1 MNWKLLTLTALLPV
15 LTCACLRA
23 QTGNAGRGS
32 VFFPRSLTD
41 RVRENIRRDPWAASV
56 QRQIVAAA
64 QPWRRMSDERLWSLM
79 FGSTITR
86 SWMVWSNGHCPA
98 CKASVPM
105 YAWEMDALKYPWKTR
120 CPHCRALFPTND
132 FARFYRSGL
141 DADGVFDPR
150 RADRSL
156 LYNAAH
162 PDPKDPLHRFGVDDG
177 EGYVEGEKRWRF
189 IGAYLIYGQWK
200 QAILEGVKRLAA
212 AYTVT
217 RDPVYAHKAGVLLH
231 RIADLY
237 PTMDFGKQGLV
248 YEEKGR
254 SGYVSTWHDACEETR
269 ELALAYDQV
278 REAVGQ
284 DAKLADFLARK
295 AKRRGGSA
303 PKWSGAQ
310 VLQHIE
316 AGILRDALAN
326 REKIYS
332 NYPRT
337 EIAILTI
344 LTVLDWRANREAVMT
359 QLDAVIGKATAVD
372 GVTGEKGLAGYS
384 AYTIQGLAIL
394 LGQYSRIEPDFLPA
408 LFRRNP
414 SLRQTWR
421 FFIDTWCQQQYY
433 PQTGDAGSFGARFP
447 RYAGVILPAPDD
459 LSLASALLPSMH
471 AFLWQLYEITGDAAY
486 VQALYHANGSRVQGL
501 PYDLFAEN
509 PQALQRRVESVIA
522 QHGAEIRPGSVNKTA
537 WHLAILRGGEGA
549 NARALWLDYDSGGY
563 HAHADGM
570 NIGLFAKGL
579 DLLPDFGYPPVQ
591 FGGWGSPRARWYT
604 LTAAHNT
611 VVVDGANHR
620 SLAGSTAER
629 AGYEGL
635 PAGKTTLWAD
645 GKQFRAV
652 RASGP
657 EMVNGRQFER
667 TLAMI
672 DLSESDFY
680 VLDLFRV
687 VGGRDHARFLH
698 SHFGTVSTFGL
709 NPAPAPDYGYGAWM
723 RRFQTDP
730 SPAPG
735 WSVVWKIEDRHR
747 YLPPGSERHLRFT
760 DLTEGAQAS
769 LAEAWIAPSG
779 FTDTSEIW
787 IPRVMTR
794 RRVETGTLA
803 SAFVGV
809 LEPYEKTPLV
819 AQIRRLPL
827 TSPGGALYPDACAA
841 VELQL
846 QDGRWDLL
854 IAADAE
860 NPLALSPSLAAD
872 RLLIQKEWNVTLEG
886 ELCWVRRS
894 ASGAVER
901 VALCR
906 GRSVRIGATEIRLKR
921 TAEFIEIRF
930 DSGRAEI
937 ATGEADAVEQIIPG
951 GD

>member
-1 MNWKLLTLTALLPV
+1 MTWKLILWMALLPM
-15 LTCACLRA
+15 LICACLHA
-23 QTGNAGRGS
+23 QTHAADRRS
-32 VFFPRSLTD
+32 VFFPKTLTD
-41 RVRENIRRDPWAASV
+41 RVRDNVRKDPWAASV
-56 QRQIVAAA
+56 QKQIIAAA
-64 QPWRRMSDERLWSLM
+64 QPWKRMSDERLWSLM

-98 CKASVPM
+98 CKAPVPM
-105 YAWEMDALKYPWKTR
+105 YAWEMDALQHPWKTR

-132 FARFYRSGL
+132 FERFYRSGL
-141 DADGVFDPR
+141 DKAGVFNPK

-162 PDPKDPLHRFGVDDG
+162 PDPKDRLHRFGVDDG
-177 EGYVEGEKRWRF
+177 EGYVEGENRWRF

-200 QAILEGVKRLAA
+200 QAIVEGVKKLAA

-284 DAKLADFLARK
+284 DAKLADFLSRK
-295 AKRRGGSA
+295 AKPHDIAA
-303 PKWSGAQ
+303 PKPTGAQ
-310 VLQHIE
+310 VLRHIE
-316 AGILRDALAN
+316 AGILRDALAS

-337 EIAILTI
+337 EIAALTI
-344 LTVLDWRANREAVMT
+344 QTILDWPANREAVMT

-421 FFIDTWCQQQYY
+421 FFIDTWCFQQYY
-433 PQTGDAGSFGARFP
+433 PQVGDTGSFGARFP
-447 RYAGVILPAPDD
+447 HYAGVVLPAPND
-459 LSLASALLPSMH
+459 LSLAAALAPSMH
-471 AFLWQLYEITGDAAY
+471 AFLWQLYEITGDVAY
-486 VQALYHANGSRVQGL
+486 VQALYHANGSRARGL
-501 PYDLFAEN
+501 PFDLFAEN
-509 PQALQRRVESVIA
+509 SEALQRRVETVIA
-522 QHGAEIRPGSVNKTA
+522 QHGAVIKLGSVNKTA

-563 HAHADGM
+563 HAHADGL

-604 LTAAHNT
+604 MTASHNT
-611 VVVDGANHR
+611 VAIDGANHR
-620 SLAGSTAER
+620 SQAGSMAER

-635 PAGKTTLWAD
+635 PAGRTTLWAE
-645 GKQFRAV
+645 GKQLRAV

-667 TLAMI
+667 ALAMVDI
-672 DLSESDFY
+672 SESDFY
-680 VLDLFRV
+680 VLDIFRV

-698 SHFGTVSTFGL
+698 SHFGALSAKGL
-709 NPAPAPDYGYGAWM
+709 NLEPAPDYAHNTQM
-723 RRFQTDP
+723 RNFQTDP
-730 SPAPG
+730 SPATG
-735 WSVVWKIEDRHR
+735 WSVDWKIEDRHR

-760 DLTEGAQAS
+760 DLTEGAQAF
-769 LAEAWIAPSG
+769 LAEAWIAPAG

-787 IPRVMTR
+787 IPCVMTR

-803 SAFVGV
+803 STFVGV

-827 TSPGGALYPDACAA
+827 TAPGGAVYPDACAA
-841 VELQL
+841 VELRL
-846 QDGRWDLL
+846 HDGRQDLL
-854 IAADAE
+854 IAADTE

-872 RLLIQKEWNVTLEG
+872 RLLIQREWNVTLDG
-886 ELCWVRRS
+886 ELCWIRRN

-906 GRSVRIGATEIRLKR
+906 GRSVRIGAMEIRLKR
-921 TAEFIEIRF
+921 AVEYIEIRF
-930 DSGRAEI
+930 DSARAEI
-937 ATGEADAVEQIIPG
+937 AAGEADAVEQIITG